1 MVGPMSTDERESL
14 VAQLKIAFVVLIG
27 ASAGLITLLGSP
39 TLLESGVATGAGL
52 LFGVLVVRIVFPGSG
67 TVERRER

>member
-14 VAQLKIAFVVLIG
+14 VVRMKVAFVVLIG

-39 TLLESGVATGAGL
+39 TLLESGLVTGAGL
-52 LFGVLVVRIVFPGSG
+52 LFGALVVRVVFPGTG